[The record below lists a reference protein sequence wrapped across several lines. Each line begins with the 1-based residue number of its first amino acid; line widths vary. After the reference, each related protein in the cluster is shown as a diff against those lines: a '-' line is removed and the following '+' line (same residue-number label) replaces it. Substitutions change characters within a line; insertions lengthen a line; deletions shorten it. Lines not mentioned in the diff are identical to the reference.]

1 MVKKQREKYRQDV
14 SVNLS
19 ENTPQRQKQ
28 WSKNPLYIYW
38 ECQTIY
44 STSYLK
50 LYITHLL
57 HLFVDVYILKFFLT
71 KDMILQS

>member
-38 ECQTIY
+38 ECQTTY

-71 KDMILQS
+71 KDMILQG